1 MFTRA
6 IARDDS
12 EVRGNVFALDVSFA
26 RKLSLS
32 PSRPFPF
39 PSCVSQI
46 RGISTLQGVC
56 LAHTEYLPSPPPSFP
71 VFLSRDRN
79 FRSKMGSN
87 LDEKYLAPSPF
98 QSFFFYVRRV
108 RDNPSKNKNF
118 PTLNVEYIKELRN
131 IYIYTYILEQKRK
144 EKLAIEKIFVSSA
157 RNHSLIVSPFSKKIK
172 RNKKK
177 ESVKKNR

>member
-56 LAHTEYLPSPPPSFP
+56 LVHTEYLSLSSFS

>member
-32 PSRPFPF
+32 PSLSRPFPF

-131 IYIYTYILEQKRK
+131 IYIYIYFRT
-144 EKLAIEKIFVSSA
+144 
-157 RNHSLIVSPFSKKIK
+157 
-172 RNKKK
+172 KKK
-177 ESVKKNR
+177 GKTWSNCYRENLRFFSS

>member
-6 IARDDS
+6 IVRDDS

-32 PSRPFPF
+32 LSLSAIPIPLLCFANTRHKYSPR
-39 PSCVSQI
+39 
-46 RGISTLQGVC
+46 C
-56 LAHTEYLPSPPPSFP
+56 LPRAHRIPSFSSFS

-131 IYIYTYILEQKRK
+131 IYIH
-144 EKLAIEKIFVSSA
+144 IF
-157 RNHSLIVSPFSKKIK
+157 
-172 RNKKK
+172 
-177 ESVKKNR
+177 